1 MSLEGEF
8 VLVVDDSPDTLS
20 MLNEALESAGFTVLV
35 ALEGKQALTIAR
47 KIKPAVILLDA
58 VMPVLNG
65 FETCAALKA
74 DQSIADIP
82 VIFMTGL
89 SDTESIVKGLEAGG
103 VDFLS
108 KPINPDELVARVKV
122 HLATAKLTSSAQH
135 ALDATGQLLFTVN
148 KNGELLW
155 ATPGSKALFSKSGAG
170 AEWLSTELSSQL
182 RTWFSH
188 KPNSGQSL
196 KLENLPSPL
205 EIQVLDTDQDGE
217 SLLKLIDSNEPTG
230 IELLRLKLP
239 LTDRESEVLYW
250 LAHGKTNREIAQIID
265 LSPRTINKHLE
276 PVFRKLEVDNRTAA
290 AAIAIKLLTQGH

>member
-103 VDFLS
+103 VIF
-108 KPINPDELVARVKV
+108 
-122 HLATAKLTSSAQH
+122 
-135 ALDATGQLLFTVN
+135 
-148 KNGELLW
+148 
-155 ATPGSKALFSKSGAG
+155 
-170 AEWLSTELSSQL
+170 
-182 RTWFSH
+182 
-188 KPNSGQSL
+188 
-196 KLENLPSPL
+196 
-205 EIQVLDTDQDGE
+205 
-217 SLLKLIDSNEPTG
+217 
-230 IELLRLKLP
+230 
-239 LTDRESEVLYW
+239 
-250 LAHGKTNREIAQIID
+250 
-265 LSPRTINKHLE
+265 
-276 PVFRKLEVDNRTAA
+276 
-290 AAIAIKLLTQGH
+290 